1 MVHAMARAVF
11 HKCFSKLFHWP
22 MQQGCTILNTQ
33 QAYDVAHDVVVRAAA
48 GLYFFPLWAHDVT
61 ARAEAGLYKYLF
73 GL

>member
-1 MVHAMARAVF
+1 M
-11 HKCFSKLFHWP
+11 P
-22 MQQGCTILNTQ
+22 MQQGCAILNTQ